1 MRLPWRRD
9 GDSGTTRLACQRCSA
24 AYAPA
29 LTRGD
34 CPVCGLTGDA
44 SWHPSPADTETRPMV
59 LAITAMAV
67 NLVVFALVTW
77 AVLG

>member
-1 MRLPWRRD
+1 MRTPARLVC
-9 GDSGTTRLACQRCSA
+9 TRCGAPF
-24 AYAPA
+24 APA

-44 SWHPSPADTETRPMV
+44 SFRPSAADAEARPVV
-59 LAITAMAV
+59 LAIAAMAV